1 MTKTIY
7 TAIAAPGA
15 GKTQALIEQLKNY
28 MTSGERVVIA
38 LPTLNLSDDILN
50 NMMKV
55 GITPKVIN
63 SNDSAGKTTHTINGT
78 LRSGSHS
85 VVVITHEGLR
95 LSDPNLMRGHILV
108 IDELPDPF
116 ELQHITNMSEVEAS
130 QFTSVL
136 EKSNG
141 RFSIKSKLKTM
152 ISERVKTYRRAEKN
166 QSVASTLSEAEF
178 KVFNA
183 ILSHGIVHTDDTKNE
198 QNEIQNLYIIE
209 FKDIFEHIKKS
220 KETHILAAN
229 IEGGLFDLFLK
240 SHEFQVKTSSL
251 TPKHYEYDC
260 NITIYPML
268 NEPWSKGKVLRDESG
283 TFNITHHGNQNQLI
297 DKIFSTAINNTP
309 NERFIVIQNK
319 WGKFSKGYLKQ
330 SKVPEIEFLDFDCR
344 GLNTQTDKTA
354 AILLFTGN
362 PSPNDKK
369 SLRII
374 AEECKLNYDDILKAW
389 TVTKKLEAAL
399 QAVTRTAIR
408 KRGNTEP
415 VYFYV
420 QDMQIAEYLK
430 LTYMPNAKIDI
441 SIALNVPKAQ
451 DNRSKLQPN
460 EKEEVNQLIKR
471 QFDRNVKRSRIT
483 KSIMQT
489 WGYSER
495 QASRLVAT
503 VLGPAKN
510 NPKPLENTEDLTR
523 FLFEA

>member
-15 GKTQALIEQLKNY
+15 GKTQALIEQLTNY
-28 MTSGERVVIA
+28 ITSGERVVIA

-50 NMMKV
+50 NIKKI

-63 SNDSAGKTTHTINGT
+63 SKDSPGKATHTINGT

-85 VVVITHEGLR
+85 VIVITHEGLR

-108 IDELPDPF
+108 IDEVPDPF
-116 ELQHITNMSEVEAS
+116 ELQHITNMSEVEAT

-136 EKSNG
+136 EKSKG
-141 RFSIKSKLKTM
+141 RLSIKPKLKTM
-152 ISERVKTYRRAEKN
+152 ISERVKTYQRAEKN
-166 QSVASTLSEAEF
+166 QSVASTLSEIEF
-178 KVFNA
+178 KVFKA
-183 ILSHGIVHTDDTKNE
+183 ILNHGIVHTDDTKTE
-198 QNEIQNLYIIE
+198 HNEIQNLYTIE
-209 FKDIFEHIKKS
+209 FKDIFKHIKKS

-229 IEGGLFDLFLK
+229 IEGGIFDLFVK
-240 SHEFQVKTSSL
+240 AHGFQFKASSL
-251 TPKHYEYDC
+251 TPKHYEYNC
-260 NITIYPML
+260 GITIYPML
-268 NEPWSKGKVLRDESG
+268 NEPWSKGKVLRDDSG
-283 TFNITHHGNQNQLI
+283 TFNITHLVNQNQLI
-297 DKIFSTAINNTP
+297 DKIFSTAVNNTP
-309 NERFIVIQNK
+309 NDRFIVIQNK
-319 WGKFSKGYLKQ
+319 WGKFSEGYLKQ

-344 GLNTQTDKTA
+344 GLNTQMDKTA

-374 AEECKLNYDDILKAW
+374 AEEFNIDCDDLLKAW
-389 TVTKKLEAAL
+389 TVTNKLEAAL

-408 KRGNTEP
+408 KRGNTKP

-420 QDMQIAEYLK
+420 QDMQTAEYLK
-430 LTYMPNAKIDI
+430 STYLPNAKIDI
-441 SIALNVPKAQ
+441 SIALTVPKAQ

-460 EKEEVNQLIKR
+460 QKEEVNNFIKHE
-471 QFDRNVKRSRIT
+471 FDRNVKRSRIT

-495 QASRLVAT
+495 QASRLVTA

-510 NPKPLENTEDLTR
+510 NPKPLGNTEDLTS
-523 FLFEA
+523 FFSET